1 MSTLISTFDITKEA
15 LPDLLLKIQQ
25 GKVQLPDLQRSFCW
39 SDDLIIQ
46 LIASVSLGCP
56 VGAIMLLEQG
66 NSEWNFQPRLV
77 EGVSL
82 DHVPVP
88 THLILDGQQRATALF
103 MALFSGNPVLIK
115 DRRSHKNSER
125 WYYIDIEAALNPE
138 IDREDTVLSLNK
150 SRTKPHFGTKIK
162 AVDCTSSDREFES
175 GLFPIAQIFRYA
187 VWRQNYCK
195 YWNYQPAKLELI
207 DRFEQEVV
215 KRFEHYQVPV
225 IQLKAEL
232 PKPAVC
238 RVFEK
243 TNTQGT
249 ELNFFDLATACFA
262 SEDFSLRSDWTLKEK
277 RLKQHRVLQ
286 SLREM
291 DFLSCVTLVA
301 TYHRRRQVIE
311 SGLSLPKLPGVACG
325 RAEVLSLS
333 VEEYKAF
340 AEQVI
345 GGYEEAARFLYGQ
358 RIVTS
363 EDLPYPI
370 QLVALAAILTVV
382 GYPQEQMRSKLEQWF
397 WSGCCCALYTSWHE
411 SRAARDML
419 EVPAWLLNE
428 GALPTTIREAT
439 FNTTRLLSVRRRQ
452 GAIYKGVSAL
462 LRKGGAIDFATGETL
477 SDVNVFNDPIESHHV
492 FPVAYCKRQSIEMS
506 RYNCLVNRTPL
517 SQLSNQKIGGKA
529 PSHYLQGLL
538 DQGISRQR
546 LDAILRSHLIEP
558 ETLWTNDFEAF
569 FASRTQALLELV
581 NRVMGKRKSSEVVE
595 LGIHL
600 ANFRQEER
608 LHGSSTLCPQVS

>member
-46 LIASVSLGCP
+46 LIASVSSGCP

-66 NSEWNFQPRLV
+66 NSNWNFQPRLV

-82 DHVPVP
+82 EQVPVP

-115 DRRSHKNSER
+115 DHRSHKLSER

-150 SRTKPHFGTKIK
+150 SRIRPGFGTKTK
-162 AVDCTSSDREFES
+162 AIEVQSIDREFEL
-175 GLFPIAQIFRYA
+175 GLFPVSQTYRYA
-187 VWRQNYCK
+187 IWRESYCK
-195 YWNYQPAKLELI
+195 YWNYNPAKLELI
-207 DRFEQEVV
+207 VRFEQEVI

-225 IQLKAEL
+225 IQLKSEL

-262 SEDFSLRSDWTLKEK
+262 SEDFSLRSDWASKEK
-277 RLKQHRVLQ
+277 RLKQHGVLQ

-301 TYHRRRQVIE
+301 TYHRRQRVIN
-311 SGLSLPKLPGVACG
+311 SGLSLFKLPGVACG

-340 AEQVI
+340 AEQVV

-363 EDLPYPI
+363 EELPYPI

-411 SRAARDML
+411 SRAARDMV
-419 EVPAWLLNE
+419 EVPDWLSNQ

-439 FNTTRLLSVRRRQ
+439 FSATRLLSIRRKQ

-462 LRKGGAIDFATGETL
+462 LRKGGAIDFATGEML
-477 SDVNVFNDPIESHHV
+477 SDVNVFNDPIESHHI
-492 FPVAYCKRQSIEMS
+492 FPVAYCKRQGIEMS

-529 PSHYLQGLL
+529 PSQYLQGLL
-538 DQGISRQR
+538 DQGISQQR
-546 LDAILRSHLIEP
+546 LNTILRSHLIDP
-558 ETLWTNDFEAF
+558 ETLWANDFEAF
-569 FASRTQALLELV
+569 FANRTEALLELV
-581 NRVMGKRKSSEVVE
+581 NWAMGKRKTSEVIE
-595 LGIHL
+595 LGNHL
-600 ANFRQEER
+600 AQFRPEDR
-608 LHGSSTLCPQVS
+608 LHASSALCTQVS